1 MRAVVFC
8 RLVAAVLVGIAA
20 IACGSAAPVET
31 GAAAAGP
38 ASTAATPSSSDGGPA
53 PTDAPVQMAPAV
65 TSSVA
70 AAGSMSVTTKA
81 VELTVEGVT
90 TMNAIGG
97 RHARSGHEFVVVST
111 SWKNVVQ
118 PPQPFAVPRLQKQ
131 LWLFTDE
138 RFADTVDL
146 EAQGLTA
153 GALEDGFALEKPG
166 GVLRGKV
173 VFEAPAGP
181 HYRAFQFYDNEHGHA
196 LIPLGGTR
204 PSSPPPIIGTA
215 RQNTRLQMAVSQA
228 GFVQSPAPAGFRRF
242 VVGLRG
248 VSRSPTDV
256 VDMPLG
262 KFVFAQTDQGCVV
275 SPERESNE
283 LTRPFG
289 EQASFPPSNSNE
301 GQLAFLVPA
310 DTENVRVLITPSGT
324 GSITLPAGPDFTPVW
339 PKPSQTVLD
348 GSTLRLHVLPPSPAR
363 PAGLPAPA
371 SGREHVLLDLVIEN
385 LKSDQG
391 IDFDVTQQL
400 RLVDAHGEFIEPSS
414 LSSRFA
420 CRLGEGDAVPAG
432 NARRFTLVYDMPTGS
447 PIKLQYRGFEKDE
460 AVIAIKR

>member
-1 MRAVVFC
+1 MRTVVFC

-20 IACGSAAPVET
+20 IACGSAA
-31 GAAAAGP
+31 
-38 ASTAATPSSSDGGPA
+38 ATPSSSDGGPA
-53 PTDAPVQMAPAV
+53 PTEAPVQMAPAV

-90 TMNAIGG
+90 TMKAIGG
-97 RHARSGHEFVVVST
+97 REARAGHEFVVVST

-118 PPQPFAVPRLQKQ
+118 PAQAFGVPRLQKQ

-138 RFADTVDL
+138 RYADTVDL
-146 EAQGLTA
+146 EAQSATP
-153 GALEDGFALEKPG
+153 GALEDGFAIEKPG

-173 VFEAPAGP
+173 VFEAPAGA
-181 HYRAFQFYDNEHGHA
+181 HYRAFQFYDNDHGHA
-196 LIPLGGTR
+196 LIPLGGNK
-204 PSSPPPIIGTA
+204 PASPAPIIGTA
-215 RQNTRLQMAVSQA
+215 RQNTLLQMAVSQA

-256 VDMPLG
+256 VDVPLG
-262 KFVFAQTDQGCVV
+262 TFVFAQTDQGCVV

-289 EQASFPPSNSNE
+289 ERASFPPSNSNE
-301 GQLAFLVPA
+301 GQIAFLVPA
-310 DTENVRVLITPSGT
+310 DTKHVRVLITPSGT

-339 PKPSQTVLD
+339 PKPLQTIDD
-348 GSTLRLHVLPPSPAR
+348 GSTLRLHVLPPSPAH

-385 LKSDQG
+385 LKTDQG

-400 RLVDAHGEFIEPSS
+400 RLVGVNGDFLEPSP
-414 LSSRFA
+414 LSGQFA

-432 NARRFTLVYDMPTGS
+432 NARRFTLVYDVPARL
-447 PIKLQYRGFEKDE
+447 PIKLQYRGFETD
-460 AVIAIKR
+460 ATVIEIKK